1 MKNILAII
9 FTIIIVGL
17 MAYTLLNGRAF
28 QGGEAANI
36 IEDMKY
42 IKDTSTQTIANEK
55 EEQKNEGIETPAD
68 VQYVCKEYNL
78 MKLGYKYTGKLLVA
92 KGIIGLDYLWNK
104 VRVQGGAYGCPMV
117 ITRAGNIGF
126 ASYRD
131 PNLKETLEAYKKVE
145 NLRKEKQE
153 TCKIE
158 PALTTSELT
167 EAL

>member
-55 EEQKNEGIETPAD
+55 QEQKNEDE
-68 VQYVCKEYNL
+68 E
-78 MKLGYKYTGKLLVA
+78 KLNTLKDK
-92 KGIIGLDYLWNK
+92 
-104 VRVQGGAYGCPMV
+104 
-117 ITRAGNIGF
+117 AGNSSTF
-126 ASYRD
+126 EVSNEYKSKCASCHGVDGSGMQNGKKLMGPQLFGQEESIIYK
-131 PNLKETLEAYKKVE
+131 NLVDFKAGRKE
-145 NLRKEKQE
+145 NLIMKGLLIHLEDEDLKNFAKEIARFKD
-153 TCKIE
+153 KK
-158 PALTTSELT
+158 
-167 EAL
+167 EALNK